1 MALIKRADAD
11 TFARQAV
18 SVHLGDLEVEGDA
31 LVAEAHTRAE
41 AIVANGR
48 RERDLLVAAGAERG
62 YKAGFTRGHAEGVAK
77 GMETGEARALES
89 TTAAISG
96 LAERWGLVLAK
107 FEDDRDRMLSEARA
121 DVVRLAAVFAERVT
135 RRAVGL
141 DPTVVERSM
150 EAVLLRVIGATEL
163 SVAVHPGDLELANRL
178 MPAMV
183 DRIGGSG
190 HATVNADSSLSPGSC
205 VARTAGGGVIDASI
219 ETEIARMVD
228 ALLPD
233 EVTENGRARTQNG
246 DAERAAGDAGN
257 NETGDAATDDA
268 EDGGTEPGAHG

>member
-1 MALIKRADAD
+1 VALIKRSDAD

-31 LVAEAHTRAE
+31 MVAEASTRAE
-41 AIVANGR
+41 AIIANGR
-48 RERDLLVAAGAERG
+48 RERDLLVAGGAERG
-62 YKAGFTRGHAEGVAK
+62 YKAGFTRGHAEGFTK
-77 GMETGEARALES
+77 GLESGETRALES
-89 TTAAISG
+89 TTSAISG
-96 LAERWGLVLAK
+96 LAEQWGTALAR

-135 RRAVGL
+135 RRAVDL
-141 DPTVVERSM
+141 DQTVVERAM
-150 EAVLLRVIGATEL
+150 EAVLRRVIGATEL
-163 SVAVHPGDLELANRL
+163 SVAVHPDDLERANRL

-190 HATVNADSSLSPGSC
+190 HATINADGSLSPGSC

-219 ETEIARMVD
+219 ETEIARMID

-233 EVTENGRARTQNG
+233 EAMNNRRTALEGG
-246 DAERAAGDAGN
+246 DAERVAGD
-257 NETGDAATDDA
+257 TGESGSAAT
-268 EDGGTEPGAHG
+268 EDPEGGVTEPGARG